1 MIQLVKALKELKL
14 LGVSAV
20 KQSTEDEGSTFKNIK
35 LMRSITKK
43 AKINLNVKIGGCEA
57 KNDILF
63 CKDLKV
69 DSIIAPMIESKY
81 ALKKFTQFAD
91 INKNCLHLFML
102 ETKLAFHNL
111 DEILNSSSFKLVDGI
126 VVGRSDFT
134 ESFTGSKEKINS
146 DFIFK
151 KIEICLN
158 KIKKKNT
165 KKFICKMGGSISKAS
180 INFVKKLFD
189 KNLLHYIE
197 TRNVEIKLSKKTL
210 NNLDLIISKIFE
222 FEILWLNYQLKT
234 NQKKNSLKYQI
245 DKYRLNEIKNRYKS
259 NKF

>member
-1 MIQLVKALKELKL
+1 
-14 LGVSAV
+14 
-20 KQSTEDEGSTFKNIK
+20 
-35 LMRSITKK
+35 
-43 AKINLNVKIGGCEA
+43 
-57 KNDILF
+57 
-63 CKDLKV
+63 
-69 DSIIAPMIESKY
+69 
-81 ALKKFTQFAD
+81 
-91 INKNCLHLFML
+91 
-102 ETKLAFHNL
+102 
-111 DEILNSSSFKLVDGI
+111 
-126 VVGRSDFT
+126 
-134 ESFTGSKEKINS
+134 
-146 DFIFK
+146 
-151 KIEICLN
+151 
-158 KIKKKNT
+158 
-165 KKFICKMGGSISKAS
+165 MGGSISKAS